1 MKKLFIAVFFAIS
14 SIAAA
19 QREGQQPNDDQIQ
32 QQPPRD
38 TQRQVERSAKVEAVK
53 QQSKSEIEA
62 EQASKAQG
70 QSQKQTKV
78 QPVGINPPDTLSKP
92 RDNSKND
99 LSKPKKILS
108 EDSKRR
114 N

>member
-1 MKKLFIAVFFAIS
+1 MKKFFTAVILAFGTIAS
-14 SIAAA
+14 A
-19 QREGQQPNDDQIQ
+19 QQDGQQPSDDQIQ

-38 TQRQVERSAKVEAVK
+38 TQVQMERAAKVDAVK
-53 QQSKSEIEA
+53 RQSQSDIEA
-62 EQASKAQG
+62 EQAAKAQG
-70 QSQKQTKV
+70 QSQKQTKA

-92 RDNSKND
+92 RDNRKND
-99 LSKPKKILS
+99 LSKPKKIIS

>member
-1 MKKLFIAVFFAIS
+1 MKKIFLTAAFIAIGSVAT
-14 SIAAA
+14 A
-19 QREGQQPNDDQIQ
+19 QVTDDQIQ

-38 TQRQVERSAKVEAVK
+38 AQRQTERAAKVDAVK
-53 QQSKSEIEA
+53 QQSQSEMEA

-70 QSQKQTKV
+70 QTQKQTKT

-92 RDNSKND
+92 RDQRKND